1 MRRVVVMGVAGCG
14 KSSVGQ
20 ALAARLGAV
29 YLEGD
34 AFHSPGAIAK
44 MSRGE
49 PLSDSDRAPWLDA
62 VGAAVA
68 AAGPAVVASCSALRR
83 TYRDRLR
90 AAAAGPLIFVH
101 LTGSRE
107 VIASRM
113 KAREG
118 HFMPASLLDSQF
130 SALEPPGPD
139 EGALSVDIDCGL
151 DELVDAI
158 CAGLDERAP

>member
-34 AFHSPGAIAK
+34 AFHSPDNIAK

-62 VGAAVA
+62 VGAAIA
-68 AAGPAVVASCSALRR
+68 AAGPAAVASCSALRR
-83 TYRDRLR
+83 AYRDRLR
-90 AAAAGPLIFVH
+90 AAAAGPLVFVH

-107 VIASRM
+107 VIAARM
-113 KAREG
+113 MARAG

-130 SALEPPGPD
+130 STLEPPGPD
-139 EGALSVDIDCGL
+139 EDALSVDIDCGL
-151 DELVDAI
+151 GELVDAI
-158 CAGLDERAP
+158 CAGLDARAP